1 MSTRHNVPADVVID
15 AIRWRLRHD
24 SFLRALE
31 LAEFH
36 YRDLAPWDRKA
47 LAALVM
53 EHPAFGTATGPAARN
68 LRHWFEED
76 GL

>member
-15 AIRWRLRHD
+15 ATRWRLRHD
-24 SFLRALE
+24 SFLRAIE

-36 YRDLAPWDRKA
+36 YRDLAPWDRKTLHA
-47 LAALVM
+47 LIAQTAAEDTSL
-53 EHPAFGTATGPAARN
+53 AARN